1 MNPRL
6 QLALT
11 LLPELRAELLDAFER
26 GAHRLEHKAV
36 NDFATETDRR
46 VEARIAEAVGRDFPG
61 DRLLGEE
68 GGERGVGTPGTPSGW
83 RWIVDPLDGTFN
95 FVHGFP
101 WFATSIAIA
110 DAAGVAAAAI
120 LNPVTGEIFHAER
133 GGGSWLDAPNRPR
146 MRLAVSR
153 ASQLSTA
160 LIGSVLPSPA
170 SDRFATVWPLWC
182 EVATRAG
189 SIRRTGAAALD
200 LAQVAAGRMDG
211 FFVASLAAWDAA
223 AGELLVREAGGVMCD
238 FAGGA
243 RHLETNQVIAGSAPI
258 AGQLVRVLQ
267 HAAVI

>member
-6 QLALT
+6 QLALS
-11 LLPELRAELLDAFER
+11 LLPDVRTELLDAFER
-26 GAHRLEHKAV
+26 GAHRLEHKAA

-46 VEARIAEAVGRDFPG
+46 VEARIAEAVGRAFPG
-61 DRLLGEE
+61 DRLIGEE
-68 GGERGVGTPGTPSGW
+68 GGERAVGVAGSPSGW

-110 DAAGVAAAAI
+110 DAAGVAAAVI

-133 GGGSWLDAPNRPR
+133 GGGSWLDAPGRAPT
-146 MRLAVSR
+146 RLAVSR
-153 ASQLSTA
+153 ASELSTA

-170 SDRFATVWPLWC
+170 SARFASVWPLWC
-182 EVATRAG
+182 DVATRAG

-238 FAGGA
+238 FAGDT
-243 RHLETNQVIAGSAPI
+243 RHLETNQVIAGNPAI